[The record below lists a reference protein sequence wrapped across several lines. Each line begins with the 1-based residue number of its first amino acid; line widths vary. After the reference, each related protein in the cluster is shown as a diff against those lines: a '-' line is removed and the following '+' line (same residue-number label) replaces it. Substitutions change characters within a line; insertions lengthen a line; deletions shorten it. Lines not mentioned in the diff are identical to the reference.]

1 MDQAHESN
9 RRFGDV
15 QKLLQQNE
23 LERIRLIDKV
33 EQLSEENRQW
43 RPKQR
48 QLEGKIDQ
56 LMTELGKMEEEVK
69 RLSKVDDLY
78 RLEKDKVEA
87 LYPRP

>member
-23 LERIRLIDKV
+23 LERIRLIDRV
-33 EQLSEENRQW
+33 EQLTEENRQW
-43 RPKQR
+43 RPVQR

-56 LMTELGKMEEEVK
+56 LMTEVGRMEEEVK
-69 RLSKVDDLY
+69 RLAKVDDLY
-78 RLEKDKVEA
+78 KLEKDKVEP
-87 LYPRP
+87 PRP